1 LSAALH
7 HNTPGMKLALKAV
20 GQTLALCVGLA
31 VLWFAVSALWLR
43 WSLPNLDGDVTV
55 EGVSATV
62 RILRDAEG
70 VPHIYAQ
77 SRNDALFGLGYV
89 HGQDRLWQMAFQ
101 RRLVQGRVSELAG
114 SSALVADT
122 YLRTLGLYRA
132 AEAAEARLSPE
143 TRAALV
149 AYAAGVNAARPK
161 NGKPLPPEFFM
172 LGTDFEPWQ
181 PADSVAVLKGIA
193 VQLSANAFQEL
204 FRLQLLKTLPP
215 EKAALFNPPLPAEV
229 LEAYRAYAP
238 QEGTK
243 FAEALDALAPMLATA
258 GASNN
263 WVVGGAHTA
272 SGKPLL
278 ANDPHL
284 PLTVPGFWYLAHVHW
299 PGGEAIGGTVPG
311 LPAIIAGRT
320 ANIAWGMTTTGAD
333 TQDLVWE
340 KVDPTDPGQYLT
352 PEGPKPFE
360 TRAEILKVRFSGAKT
375 IFIRKSRNGP
385 ILPTDEPRLK
395 ALVPEGYALALR
407 WPALDDDDATM
418 EAALGVFTAT
428 DTKRETIERVFA
440 PYRAPIQ
447 SFVLAD
453 NAGNIGLA
461 LPGAIPKR
469 RADNPV
475 LGLLPA
481 DGRDPR
487 FAWEGFLTGADRP
500 LWTGG
505 ANDMFWTAN
514 NNVVPPGYRPLI
526 ALDFDPEHRAR
537 RIAHLLQ
544 MKSAPH
550 TVDSMRAIQLDDGEQ
565 FAMDVLPLLVAQTKP
580 SQTRATAALDLLKSW
595 DRHMAPERAEPLIFA
610 AWMRAFT
617 KALTADELG
626 DVFDRVWTDRPDF
639 LTAVLKGE
647 AAASFCDDVTTKPKE
662 DCPAIL
668 GKSLDAALADLTE
681 RYGADMSKWRWGE
694 AHRARFSH
702 TPFGFI
708 PVLKNVFGLSEIM
721 GGGNATIQ
729 RAAYRYSN
737 SEPYAAVHGSGY
749 RAIYDLADPDKS
761 IYMASTGQ
769 SGNLYSPYYGN
780 LTPRW
785 ANGAYLQMTT
795 DRAAI
800 ERAAI
805 ATLVLQPSGS
815 DSAR

>member
-1 LSAALH
+1 MNRFFKLTGMTLAFVFGLAALW
-7 HNTPGMKLALKAV
+7 LAI
-20 GQTLALCVGLA
+20 T
-31 VLWFAVSALWLR
+31 SLWLR
-43 WSLPNLDGDVTV
+43 WSVPKLAGEVTV
-55 EGVSATV
+55 EGVAAPV
-62 RILRDAEG
+62 RILRDADG

-77 SRNDALFGLGYV
+77 SRDDALFGLGYV
-89 HGQDRLWQMAFQ
+89 HGQDRLWQMSFQ
-101 RRLVQGRVSELAG
+101 RRVVQGRLSEIAG
-114 SSALVADT
+114 SATLMPDT

-132 AEAAEARLSPE
+132 AREAEARLKPD
-143 TRAALV
+143 TRAALA

-161 NGKPLPPEFFM
+161 GGKPLPPEFFM

-181 PADSVAVLKGIA
+181 PTDSVAVLKGVA

-215 EKAALFNPPLPAEV
+215 EKAALFNPPLPPDV

-243 FAEALDALAPMLATA
+243 FADALDALAPVLATV

-284 PLTVPGFWYLAHVHW
+284 ALTVPGFWYLAHVHW

-320 ANIAWGMTTTGAD
+320 ANIAWGMTTTHAD
-333 TQDLVWE
+333 TQDLIWE
-340 KVDPTDPGQYLT
+340 KIDPNDPGSYLT
-352 PEGPKPFE
+352 PEGAKPFE
-360 TRAEILKVRFSGAKT
+360 TRAEIVKVRFAGAKT

-395 ALVPEGYALALR
+395 ALVPDGYALSIR
-407 WPALDDDDATM
+407 WPALDDGDATI
-418 EAALGVFTAT
+418 EAALGIFTAN
-428 DTKRETIERVFA
+428 DTSRETVERVFD

-447 SFVLAD
+447 SFVFAD
-453 NAGNIGLA
+453 SAGNIGLT

-469 RADNPV
+469 RADNRV
-475 LGLLPA
+475 AGLLPGN
-481 DGRDPR
+481 GRDPR
-487 FAWEGFLTGADRP
+487 FDWQGFLNGPDRP

-505 ANDMFWTAN
+505 AADMFWTAN
-514 NNVVPPGYRPLI
+514 NNVVPPSYKPLI

-544 MKSAPH
+544 AKSAPH
-550 TVDSMRAIQLDDGEQ
+550 TVESMRRMQLDDGEQ
-565 FAMDVLPLLVAQTKP
+565 FAMDVVPLLLAQTKP
-580 SQTRATAALDLLKSW
+580 SDSRSSGALRLLTAW
-595 DRHMAPERAEPLIFA
+595 DMHMRPDRPEPLIFA
-610 AWMRAFT
+610 AWMRNFA
-617 KALTADELG
+617 KALFADELG
-626 DVFDRVWTDRPDF
+626 DTFNSVWNDRPNF
-639 LTAVLKGE
+639 LTGVLKAE
-647 AAASFCDDVTTKPKE
+647 PAAVFCDDVKTPAKE
-662 DCPAIL
+662 DCAAIL
-668 GKSLDAALADLTE
+668 AKSLGAALDDLAE
-681 RYGADMSKWRWGE
+681 RYGADMAKWRWGE
-694 AHRARFSH
+694 AHRARLSH

-708 PVLKNVFGLSEIM
+708 PVLKNLFGLSEIM
-721 GGGNATIQ
+721 GGGNSTIQ

-749 RAIYDLADPDKS
+749 RAVYDLADPNQS

-769 SGNLYSPYYGN
+769 SGNIYSPHYTD

-785 ANGAYLQMTT
+785 AKGEYLQMTT

-800 ERAAI
+800 ERAAV
-805 ATLVLQPSGS
+805 ATLTLQPSSS

>member
-1 LSAALH
+1 
-7 HNTPGMKLALKAV
+7 MKRFFKVAGL
-20 GQTLALCVGLA
+20 TLAFVVGLGA
-31 VLWFAVSALWLR
+31 LWVTVSALWLR
-43 WSLPNLDGDVTV
+43 WSVPQLDGEIAV
-55 EGVSATV
+55 EGAAATV
-62 RILRDAEG
+62 RILRDADG
-70 VPHIYAQ
+70 VPHIYAE
-77 SRNDALFGLGYV
+77 SRDDALFGLGFV

-114 SSALVADT
+114 STALVADT

-132 AEAAEARLSPE
+132 AREAEARLSPD
-143 TRAALV
+143 TRAALA
-149 AYAAGVNAARPK
+149 AYAAGVNAAVPK

-181 PADSVAVLKGIA
+181 PADSVAVLKGVA

-243 FAEALDALAPMLATA
+243 FADALDALAPVLQTA

-333 TQDLVWE
+333 TQDLTWE
-340 KVDPTDPGQYLT
+340 KLDPSDPGSYLT

-360 TRAEILKVRFSGAKT
+360 TRAEIINVRFGGAKT

-395 ALVPEGYALALR
+395 ALVPDGYALSLR
-407 WPALDDDDATM
+407 WPALDDDDKTM

-428 DTKRETIERVFA
+428 DTTRETVARVFE

-475 LGLLPA
+475 TGLLPG

-487 FAWEGFLTGADRP
+487 FDWQGFLDGADRP
-500 LWTGG
+500 LWSGG
-505 ANDMFWTAN
+505 ANDVFLTAN
-514 NNVVPPGYRPLI
+514 NNVVPPAYKPLI

-544 MKSAPH
+544 AKTAPH
-550 TVDSMRAIQLDDGEQ
+550 TVDSMRKMQLDDGEQ
-565 FAMDVLPLLVAQTKP
+565 FAMDVVPLLLAQTTP
-580 SQTRATAALDLLKSW
+580 TDTRATDALRQLKAW
-595 DRHMAPERAEPLIFA
+595 DMHMAPERAEPLIFA

-626 DVFDRVWTDRPDF
+626 EVFDRVWTDRPDF
-639 LTAVLKGE
+639 LTAVLQGKP
-647 AAASFCDDVTTKPKE
+647 AATFCDDVKTKPKE

-668 GKSLDAALADLTE
+668 GRSLNTALDDLTE

-702 TPFGFI
+702 TPFGFV
-708 PVLKNVFGLSEIM
+708 PVLKNLFGLTEIM

-749 RAIYDLADPDKS
+749 RAVYDLGDPNKS

-769 SGNLYSPYYGN
+769 SGNVYSPYYAN

-785 ANGAYLQMTT
+785 AKGEYLTMTT

-800 ERAAI
+800 ERAAV
-805 ATLVLQPSGS
+805 ATLTLQPSSS